1 MKKKINIINTLL
13 FIVTFFF
20 GCLFIANLVH
30 FITTTVDDDVE
41 LPWNTNHDI
50 HIERSIQERQTS
62 HSRQLRSG
70 KKSKIKGRGTDTR
83 NMGRG
88 IQYEDSTNR
97 LSSALL
103 GSPHRIKFVDAEN
116 IGPKYDTSS
125 AHFSNHP
132 QFKVVHL
139 DLKGA
144 PPKLSYLREL
154 FPLIYKAGGNA
165 LLVEYEDMFPY
176 TGSIVN
182 ASALNAFSRNQIK
195 ELISIA
201 AENNLEII
209 PLVQTFGHMEHVLKL
224 EEFGHLR
231 EVQAYPQSICPS
243 NDNSFQIISTMIDQ
257 IMELHTNSR
266 FIHIGCDEV
275 FQLGVCS
282 LCRDKMVKMHLANP
296 RSENESKDRSDP
308 LKTHQHNYNQGPAS
322 NSITSLSLTHR
333 LYLEHV
339 KRVASYV
346 SQISNGKVK
355 SIIWDDMLRAI
366 SFEELLE
373 SNIANYVE
381 PMVWVYVEDIDH
393 FVDGNTWKKY
403 SNLFPHIWAASA
415 FKGAFGE
422 RLFIPNVLRHYHNH
436 IAWLNVIKR
445 ESSPQTSH
453 GKPINFRG
461 IAMTGWSRYD
471 HFAVLCELLPVAIP
485 SLVLNLIA
493 ISSPL
498 HFNESTKFNAAEKLL
513 KCPKGSTSELAL
525 IASQQISP
533 MVHQDNS
540 ISESNLQND
549 PHQFELRRCKFPGSQ
564 IYGAVGSLAHYKSEV
579 EALDTTSRETQGWLT
594 PYNVRH
600 NYSSPWR
607 LSETI
612 GGHTYLIQALED
624 YRNRTSHYLSS
635 VFEKSTVEEWTEQN
649 ISPLQEKTQKLL
661 GLVERLK
668 ARHFWPRRPI
678 P

>member
-30 FITTTVDDDVE
+30 FITTTVDE
-41 LPWNTNHDI
+41 EAQFPLSTNHDKQI
-50 HIERSIQERQTS
+50 QRSMQDRYGS
-62 HSRQLRSG
+62 HPRRHRSG
-70 KKSKIKGRGTDTR
+70 KKSKIRTSGREAKNVGVEFV
-83 NMGRG
+83 
-88 IQYEDSTNR
+88 YEDG
-97 LSSALL
+97 SSQLL
-103 GSPHRIKFVDAEN
+103 GSSFGTSSRMRFLQSKN
-116 IGPKYDTSS
+116 IGPKYDPTAKNFPKS
-125 AHFSNHP
+125 P

-144 PPKLSYLREL
+144 PPKLAYLKEL
-154 FPLIYKAGGNA
+154 FPLIWKAGGNA
-165 LLVEYEDMFPY
+165 LLIEYEDMFPY
-176 TGSIVN
+176 SGSIVN
-182 ASALNAFSRNQIK
+182 ASALNAYSKKQIK
-195 ELISIA
+195 ELISLA
-201 AENNLEII
+201 TDNHLEII

-224 EEFGHLR
+224 EEFSYLR
-231 EVQAYPQSICPS
+231 EMEPYPQSICPS
-243 NDNSFQIISTMIDQ
+243 NNKSFQIIATMIDQ
-257 IMELHTNSR
+257 IMALHSESR

-275 FQLGVCS
+275 FQLGMCS
-282 LCRDKMVKMHLANP
+282 VCRDRMLKMHLANP
-296 RSENESKDRSDP
+296 RKEDQSKDSSDP
-308 LKTHQHNYNQGPAS
+308 QKTHQHNYNQGPAS
-322 NSITSLSLTHR
+322 NSLTSLSLSHR

-339 KRVASYV
+339 KRVGSYV
-346 SQISNGKVK
+346 SEKSSGNVK

-366 SFEELLE
+366 SFEEL
-373 SNIANYVE
+373 SQSDIAQYVE

-393 FVDGNTWKKY
+393 FVDGNTWRKY
-403 SNLFPHIWAASA
+403 SNLFSNVWVASA

-436 IAWLNVIKR
+436 ISWLDVIRR
-445 ESSPQTSH
+445 ESSPNTAH

-493 ISSPL
+493 VSSPL
-498 HFNESTKFNAAEKLL
+498 HLNDSTKFNAAEKLL

-525 IASQQISP
+525 IALQQVSP
-533 MVHQDNS
+533 MTHRDNS

-549 PHQFELRRCKFPGSQ
+549 PHQFELRRCKFPGSA
-564 IYGAVGSLAHYKSEV
+564 IYGAVGSLAHYKAEV

-624 YRNRTSHYLSS
+624 YKNRTSHYLSS
-635 VFEKSTVEEWTEQN
+635 VFEKSTV
-649 ISPLQEKTQKLL
+649 IFLFIDLRF
-661 GLVERLK
+661 VLK
-668 ARHFWPRRPI
+668 FSCIQIINHF
-678 P
+678 